1 MIVELSTTDGIVF
14 RIYENRGFMPIPF
27 DGCPFVQLGTEVRE
41 CHYGPNR
48 KERKKAQPND
58 PEHTYA
64 GGMRK
69 IIQNTKK
76 HGCCCQIRMKTILR
90 SQTIRGEVCVLVA
103 YVGTHEHH
111 IMGKE
116 AGIGQR
122 LDKEVLQK
130 IKELAMKEGITNAT
144 EMKSHSVVCE
154 EQVQYIDHDLQM
166 TPIDFQVTSVVE
178 QTLLSIRRLQCRE
191 AAVIVPSIKSGM
203 SGIMADAMIIM
214 DHTYIKGERVSG
226 FQVIG
231 SRSGPDHIYS
241 SCAPKDSSTPP
252 KRGSK
257 RAVSTPTGQT
267 PTHEHRRIELDEKTR
282 HNKWSLDETSFLREY
297 SQTLRKDGES
307 ENSFWNNCAIAMN
320 NMFGGK
326 NRTGKSC
333 KMAAWRLNLS
343 GTCNSTMCTSVN
355 EDFVDFTPLSET
367 KGNNVGTQTDLS
379 NKQDWFFFEPR
390 KNLQG

>member
-1 MIVELSTTDGIVF
+1 
-14 RIYENRGFMPIPF
+14 
-27 DGCPFVQLGTEVRE
+27 
-41 CHYGPNR
+41 
-48 KERKKAQPND
+48 
-58 PEHTYA
+58 
-64 GGMRK
+64 
-69 IIQNTKK
+69 
-76 HGCCCQIRMKTILR
+76 
-90 SQTIRGEVCVLVA
+90 
-103 YVGTHEHH
+103 
-111 IMGKE
+111 
-116 AGIGQR
+116 
-122 LDKEVLQK
+122 
-130 IKELAMKEGITNAT
+130 
-144 EMKSHSVVCE
+144 
-154 EQVQYIDHDLQM
+154 
-166 TPIDFQVTSVVE
+166 
-178 QTLLSIRRLQCRE
+178 
-191 AAVIVPSIKSGM
+191 M

-267 PTHEHRRIELDEKTR
+267 PTHEHKRIELDEKTR

-379 NKQDWFFFEPR
+379 FNNKQRSNKQDWFFFEPR
-390 KNLQG
+390 KNLQGTTNVCAETVNTAALRRLRTYSELKESEIQEIIQKIMFQHCSGNCIWGVKF